1 VKRTAHWKR
10 IDWTPELTRSAV
22 GMFRAG
28 HSWESIAIAV
38 GCSAPAVRRKLTR
51 EGIARGTGIPGEREV
66 SFRTD
71 FKTWL
76 SLNASASARGKSVGE
91 MMSDVAEVLAD
102 GVLLENV
109 LDDGVSL

>member
-1 VKRTAHWKR
+1 MRL
-10 IDWTPELTRSAV
+10 DWTPELTRSAV
-22 GMFRAG
+22 RMFRAG
-28 HSWESIAIAV
+28 DSWESIAKAV

-51 EGIARGTGIPGEREV
+51 EGLARGTSTGIPGEREIY
-66 SFRTD
+66 FRTN

-91 MMSDVAEVLAD
+91 LMSDVAEELAD
-102 GVLLENV
+102 AVLLENV